1 MVESVDKIDY
11 DNIGGVT
18 EQLAQIKKI
27 VELSLKHPQLLKT
40 IDVKPPR
47 IYSFI
52 WTIRHR
58 FDKNNRAFF

>member
-40 IDVKPPR
+40 
-47 IYSFI
+47 FI

-58 FDKNNRAFF
+58 YDKNNRAFF